1 MTLTTSQSPLHL
13 AVAVGIVGVNE
24 NHSSHKIK
32 VHYQET
38 GLIVSGFKEREYSSP
53 ELCMGVQC
61 VCEFSV

>member
-38 GLIVSGFKEREYSSP
+38 GLIVSGFKERE
-53 ELCMGVQC
+53 
-61 VCEFSV
+61 